1 MRAGPHRRR
10 PKQLD
15 RDNRNQE
22 EEEDDDLITVA
33 SR

>member
-1 MRAGPHRRR
+1 MRVGLAAVAL
-10 PKQLD
+10 KQLD

-22 EEEDDDLITVA
+22 EDDLITVA